1 MPVPFANILKR
12 IARRSLL
19 NWWWNDRWAE
29 IFSLIVNTA
38 QELLCLQ
45 EGWMTCSSMKVSFFN
60 LEDLDIRQ
68 HLSFYVNWS
77 DKSVLSSVMPKSPPS
92 HFFLVL
98 SSSNDAPNFFLSRF
112 MGFRKT
118 LHYFLNIAVDSHCCY
133 AIQVFNAMRL
143 CKLIYALWCKTET
156 DGSTGI
162 LSEAPIPRHRYHG
175 CLYQYRSRLRTH
187 ENISIGIGI
196 I

>member
-1 MPVPFANILKR
+1 MGRDIQFNRQHSTGVALF
-12 IARRSLL
+12 ARRLNDLL
-19 NWWWNDRWAE
+19 IYE
-29 IFSLIVNTA
+29 
-38 QELLCLQ
+38 
-45 EGWMTCSSMKVSFFN
+45 SFFFQSRRS
-60 LEDLDIRQ
+60 RQ

-98 SSSNDAPNFFLSRF
+98 SSSNDAPNFFHSRF

-156 DGSTGI
+156 DGNTTGI